1 MAGFFKFL
9 DPNRDGPGVPKDA
22 PPKPRIKVFFEVY
35 FRKFWNL
42 VLLNMLYL
50 VLNFPALILG
60 FFISGYFMQKFL
72 LQNVN
77 AGDELL
83 VLQQNLHIIFAVAI
97 FLTCMSLVTIGPVQ
111 AGFTYVLRNYS
122 REEHAFIWWDFKQA
136 AKKNFKQSLIVSAI
150 DLVLTMLLAIDINY
164 YYNPGEKG
172 IVSNILSTTV
182 LMIIFLYIMMHMYIY
197 PMMVTFNLNIK
208 QLYKNAL
215 MLSMAK
221 FLPNLLI
228 ISVCGLIWFFALFLY
243 SFVFIVFFLFILF
256 SLIGFITNFYVYPQ
270 LIKYVL
276 DEPKPD
282 NEGKEE
288 KQHKEKSEKQHEKK
302 GE

>member
-1 MAGFFKFL
+1 MAGFFSFM

-42 VLLNMLYL
+42 ILLNMLYFVFNL
-50 VLNFPALILG
+50 PALIPG
-60 FFISGYFMQKFL
+60 FFISGCLLQKFL
-72 LQNVN
+72 LQ
-77 AGDELL
+77 DEASATDIKTFY
-83 VLQQNLHIIFAVAI
+83 IIFAVAV
-97 FLTCMSLVTIGPVQ
+97 FMTCMSLVTIGPVQ

-136 AKKNFKQSLIVSAI
+136 AKKNLKQSLIVSAV
-150 DLVLTMLLAIDINY
+150 DMVLTLLLAIDINF

-172 IVSNILSTTV
+172 IVPNILSTAV
-182 LMIIFLYIMMHMYIY
+182 LILVFLFLMMHMYIY
-197 PMMVTFNLNIK
+197 PMMVTFKLSIK
-208 QLYKNAL
+208 QLYKNAF

-221 FLPNLLI
+221 FIPNLLI
-228 ISVCGLIWFFALFLY
+228 ISVCGLIWFFVSFLNSFIFLIFLLFM
-243 SFVFIVFFLFILF
+243 IF

-276 DEPKPD
+276 DEPKPEN
-282 NEGKEE
+282 NEKEE
-288 KQHKEKSEKQHEKK
+288 KKE
-302 GE
+302 